1 MMETANVVASP
12 MVANWTAPVIDA
24 GKVHDELD
32 RLWGEWSEAKRRSLN
47 GAQSAPEWELM
58 RASTLNLIAIAET
71 PKHAEAIE
79 ETVGSL
85 TEFTPSRTVVL
96 VRSGAPKSGGLGIR
110 VSVHEHALAKGQA
123 AIRFESVRIAAKRG
137 NDELLASVT
146 SALLVSELP
155 DFLWLPAS
163 EIAGN
168 PLLGDLLELADR
180 LIVDTATLQD
190 LSGHLRFLAD
200 LAQQPKPAPKLTDLA
215 WSRLMPWRQLIA
227 QFFDQQATQPCLE
240 CIDEVTI
247 SYGTEDDAGRSG
259 LTAGLLMAGWLA
271 TRLDWRAPGELVRSR
286 DGWRLTLRAGPKGRS
301 REVLLSLQ
309 PSEAAAARVC
319 LGAVALTA
327 NGASPGEFTVE
338 RTTESGITTVSETPT
353 MSRVSRLVYGRLPD
367 DGHLL
372 SQELRNFSGDPIY
385 EEALVFAADLW
396 PDGGE
401 E

>member
-1 MMETANVVASP
+1 
-12 MVANWTAPVIDA
+12 
-24 GKVHDELD
+24 
-32 RLWGEWSEAKRRSLN
+32 
-47 GAQSAPEWELM
+47 M

-71 PKHAEAIE
+71 PKHADAIE

-110 VSVHEHALAKGQA
+110 VSVHEHTLAKEQA

-137 NDELLASVT
+137 NDDLLASVT
-146 SALLVSELP
+146 SALLLAELP

-163 EIAGN
+163 KIAGN

-227 QFFDQQATQPCLE
+227 QFFDQQTTQPCLE

-247 SYGTEDDAGRSG
+247 SYGNEDDTGRSG

-319 LGAVALTA
+319 LGAVTLTA
-327 NGASPGEFTVE
+327 NGTSPGEFTVE
-338 RTTESGITTVSETPT
+338 RTTDSGITTVSETPT